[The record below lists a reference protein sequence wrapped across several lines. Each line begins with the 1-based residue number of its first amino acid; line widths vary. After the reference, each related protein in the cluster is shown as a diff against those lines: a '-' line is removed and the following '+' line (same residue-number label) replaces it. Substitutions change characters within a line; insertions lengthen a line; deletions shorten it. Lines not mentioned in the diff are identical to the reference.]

1 MSRLFNYIH
10 HLLLL
15 VSFVTLSVILRDGS
29 CVRLPG
35 CQKSCALS
43 SPPPFFFLPRV
54 FFFSHGPCVCRVW
67 VTHWHR
73 GGSNNNNNSGRDN
86 NSCYAFSRFRQFMDE
101 TLTIIK
107 PWSRRAELKLLLLLL
122 LLLRVVRWGLAE
134 VFVGRRRVQTDVISR
149 DCVFTKW
156 GRKARIYD

>member
-1 MSRLFNYIH
+1 
-10 HLLLL
+10 
-15 VSFVTLSVILRDGS
+15 V

-35 CQKSCALS
+35 CQKSCAHS
-43 SPPPFFFLPRV
+43 SPPFFFLPRV
-54 FFFSHGPCVCRVW
+54 FSHGPCVCRVW

-73 GGSNNNNNSGRDN
+73 GGSNNNSGRDN

-122 LLLRVVRWGLAE
+122 LGGASGCPLGFGWGFCGEEAC
-134 VFVGRRRVQTDVISR
+134 TDWCHFKGLFSR
-149 DCVFTKW
+149 SGGERQEFTI
-156 GRKARIYD
+156 RKMSEDESK